1 MKCPSDILKT
11 FDFDKIVLKLCS
23 LAVCPVTRELLARLE
38 PAPTVEEANQRLTTV
53 QQYQEMIT
61 FDGNIDFRGLSDLRT
76 IYQKMSIAGSLL
88 PGEEIIRFL
97 DFLLLCERTRQ
108 FFLEKNLKNKYSLLQ
123 DLFLEIGHFEGWIKK
138 INSIMAPDG
147 QILDRAS
154 EKLFTIRKRIQ
165 QIHEKIRITIDA
177 LLRNRDLS
185 PMMQDQT
192 FTIRRGRY
200 VIPIKSEFRH
210 RVEGLVVDY
219 SSSGSSVFIEPKS
232 LLFLNNELEVLT
244 IQEGEE
250 IERILRHLTASLAP
264 SLPDFEKAFQRLIT
278 LDSLQAKARLGQ
290 LWNADIPVIGGE
302 ELLIR
307 KGRHPLL
314 GERAVPFNL
323 QLTPEKK
330 IMIISGPNAGG
341 KTVLLKS
348 LALIV
353 YLAICGVPVPVDR
366 GSRIPFYQTLYID
379 IGDHQDIEQ
388 NLSTFSSRLLSLQ
401 SSLVQASK
409 ESLFL
414 IDEIGAGTD
423 PNEGS
428 ALGIGIISYLL
439 EHGSTGVFTTH
450 LP

>member
-1 MKCPSDILKT
+1 M
-11 FDFDKIVLKLCS
+11 
-23 LAVCPVTRELLARLE
+23 
-38 PAPTVEEANQRLTTV
+38 
-53 QQYQEMIT
+53 
-61 FDGNIDFRGLSDLRT
+61 
-76 IYQKMSIAGSLL
+76 
-88 PGEEIIRFL
+88 
-97 DFLLLCERTRQ
+97 
-108 FFLEKNLKNKYSLLQ
+108 LQ

-177 LLRNRDLS
+177 TLRNRDLS

-314 GERAVPFNL
+314 GERQSL
-323 QLTPEKK
+323 LTC
-330 IMIISGPNAGG
+330 N
-341 KTVLLKS
+341 
-348 LALIV
+348 
-353 YLAICGVPVPVDR
+353 
-366 GSRIPFYQTLYID
+366 
-379 IGDHQDIEQ
+379 
-388 NLSTFSSRLLSLQ
+388 
-401 SSLVQASK
+401 
-409 ESLFL
+409 
-414 IDEIGAGTD
+414 
-423 PNEGS
+423 
-428 ALGIGIISYLL
+428 
-439 EHGSTGVFTTH
+439 
-450 LP
+450 